1 MSTKKILVLAIVVP
15 VVLGVL
21 GVGGYYGS
29 QALMQNDA
37 ANNKDL
43 EKFGFAV
50 LPHASAPTP
59 TQSEE
64 ELKDIYK
71 KSTGVLGAT
80 QEVAT
85 FADDKLSPT
94 QKESSKA

>member
-1 MSTKKILVLAIVVP
+1 MTVKKILVLTVVVP

-43 EKFGFAV
+43 EKFG
-50 LPHASAPTP
+50 LPFFPTRPSPATP
-59 TQSEE
+59 TQERRRTKRH
-64 ELKDIYK
+64 LQK
-71 KSTGVLGAT
+71 KHRGAWCNPGSR
-80 QEVAT
+80 
-85 FADDKLSPT
+85 DLCR
-94 QKESSKA
+94 